1 MCILQVKNYAS
12 FSLHISKYTSHFE
25 KLIANMNATITFINH
40 FFLIETLKAFKVN
53 FWSIGIQVQFSPLP
67 IILLSFKE

>member
-1 MCILQVKNYAS
+1 MLLSVWILAN
-12 FSLHISKYTSHFE
+12 TSHFE
-25 KLIANMNATITFINH
+25 KLIANMNATIIYMSFF

-53 FWSIGIQVQFSPLP
+53 FWSIGIQVQFSHLP